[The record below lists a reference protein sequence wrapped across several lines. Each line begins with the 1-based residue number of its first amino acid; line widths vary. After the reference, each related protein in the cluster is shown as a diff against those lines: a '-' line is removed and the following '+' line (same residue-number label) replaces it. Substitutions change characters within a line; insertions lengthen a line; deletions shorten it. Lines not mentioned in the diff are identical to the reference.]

1 MVQREERTAVYRLY
15 DASERLLYVGISRD
29 PEVRWKQH
37 ARLKYWWPAVTSQTV
52 EWCESRREAERAEA
66 QAIARERPRY
76 DESNRQGAGWNT
88 PAPARDEQSALKAC
102 AVEALLC
109 SIRDGTFP
117 AWSLLP
123 SRKALAERYGLPQ
136 AAVDSALW
144 DLRAKPMKALS
155 ILSKYIVVTGPE
167 EFPSGV
173 HRRFGAVYALA
184 LLHFGDRPFTAQELV
199 DSTRIGKTTVVS
211 ELRRWRD
218 SGLAD
223 VHGEPRRGPGARFT
237 LRVTEAADAGACAT
251 S

>member
-1 MVQREERTAVYRLY
+1 MVQPEERTALYRLY
-15 DASERLLYVGISRD
+15 DASKHLLYVGISRD
-29 PEVRWKQH
+29 PEVRWEQH
-37 ARLKYWWPAVTSQTV
+37 ARQKYWWPAVASRTV

-76 DESNRQGAGWNT
+76 NESNRQGAGWNA
-88 PAPARDEQSALKAC
+88 PAPARDQQSAQDAR
-102 AVEALLC
+102 AVEALVC

-117 AWSLLP
+117 PWSLLP
-123 SRKALAERYGLPQ
+123 PRKALAERYGLPQ
-136 AAVDSALW
+136 AAIDSALW
-144 DLRAKPMKALS
+144 HLMAKPTKALDL
-155 ILSKYIVVTGPE
+155 LSKYIVVTGPE
-167 EFPSGV
+167 EFPSGI

-199 DSTRIGKTTVVS
+199 DRTRIGKTTVAG

-223 VHGEPRRGPGARFT
+223 VHGEPRRGPGAPFT
-237 LRVTEAADAGACAT
+237 LRVTDAADAGACAR